1 MLIPI
6 IIATTIVGIISLV
19 GILIVYQEDQKT
31 PPLKPLISLAAG
43 ALLTVSFLDL
53 LPEALE
59 ESTFEPQL
67 ILGVT
72 LGSIVFFFLFEKA
85 LHWHHCRCQEDI
97 HDTHKKKSV
106 TTQQG
111 KRHLIYLNLSGD
123 ALHNLVD
130 GFLIAGAFLL
140 DIKTGITV
148 TAAVILHEI
157 PQEISD
163 FGILLYAGLSR
174 ARAIIYNVGVALTA
188 VIGAIL
194 FFFFGNSFS
203 VFIPLMAAFAAGNF
217 IYLATADLIPELH
230 HENDAKKVLM
240 YSIWLLIGVAL
251 MLAVGFILP
260 HAE

>member
-6 IIATTIVGIISLV
+6 IIATAIVGIISLI
-19 GILIVYQEDQKT
+19 GILIVYKKNQSV
-31 PPLKPLISLAAG
+31 PSLKSFISLAAG

-59 ESTFEPQL
+59 KGTFEPQL

-85 LHWHHCRCQEDI
+85 LHWHHCRCQEDT
-97 HDTHKKKSV
+97 HTHKNTVSP
-106 TTQQG
+106 G
-111 KRHLIYLNLSGD
+111 KQHLIYFNLVGD

-140 DIKTGITV
+140 DVKTGMAV

-174 ARAIIYNVGVALTA
+174 GRAILYNISVALTA
-188 VIGAIL
+188 IGGAIL
-194 FFFFGNSFS
+194 FYFFGNSFEMLL
-203 VFIPLMAAFAAGNF
+203 PLIAAFAAGNF

-230 HENDAKKVLM
+230 HENDAKKVLI